1 MIDRSMLYLADANV
15 LITANNLY
23 YPIDRVPEYWEWLA
37 YMGGQGRVKM
47 PFEIFEEVKD
57 GPKDAE
63 KDLLFAWLQDDAN
76 KNALLLDEKVDP
88 GLVQK
93 VIAEGYAFDLTDDE
107 VEQIGRDPFLIAY
120 GLASKERCVVTVETS
135 APSKQ
140 RQNRKVPDV
149 CKTMGV
155 NYCNP
160 FEFNRILGF
169 STQWKMNIKK

>member
-1 MIDRSMLYLADANV
+1 MLYLADANV

-37 YMGGQGRVKM
+37 YMGSQGHVKM

-57 GPKDAE
+57 GPEDAE
-63 KDLLFAWLQDDAN
+63 KDLLFAWLQEDAN
-76 KNALLLDEKVDP
+76 KKALLLDEKVDP
-88 GLVQK
+88 LLLQR
-93 VIAEGYAFDLTDDE
+93 VIADGYAPDLTDDE

-120 GLASKERCVVTVETS
+120 CMVSKSRCVVTVETS
-135 APSKQ
+135 APRKQ

-149 CKTMGV
+149 CKVMGA

-160 FEFNRILGF
+160 FEFNRALGF
-169 STQWKMNIKK
+169 RTRWKMDIKK